1 MVVQLVAAEANGEKV
16 VHSSPASDMWALGVL
31 AYEMFAGYALAL
43 STTSCLLYTLLL
55 YPVMAVVSSLL
66 LCEAELLCV
75 LWCANI
81 AYQCCCCACY
91 ACCAM
96 AAAAALI

>member
-43 STTSCLLYTLLL
+43 SKTPCLLL
-55 YPVMAVVSSLL
+55 Y
-66 LCEAELLCV
+66 
-75 LWCANI
+75 
-81 AYQCCCCACY
+81 
-91 ACCAM
+91 M
-96 AAAAALI
+96 AAACTQLCLPYCRVKLSSLCML